1 MRCALAVERRI
12 HRCLTMHPQAHTPS
26 AVLEMFVR
34 FVHGAQLEAA
44 VSLYETTAAMVEKP
58 GRVARGEHEI
68 RDALRSLIE
77 SGVQLSI
84 DVTRVVQASDIAFV
98 GSAWSVSRMADG
110 SRTEL
115 ARGQGTDVMRRQ
127 GDGTWRFV
135 IDNPYGAALGESR
148 P

>member
-1 MRCALAVERRI
+1 
-12 HRCLTMHPQAHTPS
+12 
-26 AVLEMFVR
+26 MFVR

-58 GRVARGEHEI
+58 GRVARGEHEL

-127 GDGTWRFV
+127 GDGTWRLV